1 MAPPVSAQPADHQ
14 EQPDQQLLDK
24 LDKHKQLYK
33 HKQLDN
39 QLVDKLDDHNQ
50 LDKPRAWQDSI
61 SFCVERDF
69 QGAVE
74 QVQRFREGMD

>member
-24 LDKHKQLYK
+24 LDKHKQL
-33 HKQLDN
+33 DN

-50 LDKPRAWQDSI
+50 FDKPRVWQDPI
-61 SFCVERDF
+61 SFCVEGDF
-69 QGAVE
+69 QGTVE
-74 QVQRFREGMD
+74 QVKDLEEVWIENSAT

>member
-24 LDKHKQLYK
+24 LYK
-33 HKQLDN
+33 HKLLDN

-50 LDKPRAWQDSI
+50 LDKPRVWQEPI
-61 SFCVERDF
+61 SFCVEGDF
-69 QGAVE
+69 QGTVE
-74 QVQRFREGMD
+74 QVQRLREGMD

>member
-24 LDKHKQLYK
+24 LDKHKQL
-33 HKQLDN
+33 DN

-50 LDKPRAWQDSI
+50 LDKPSAWQDSI
-61 SFCVERDF
+61 SFCFEGDF

-74 QVQRFREGMD
+74 QVQRLREGMD

>member
-24 LDKHKQLYK
+24 LYK

-50 LDKPRAWQDSI
+50 LDIPRVWQEPI
-61 SFCVERDF
+61 SFCVEGDF
-69 QGAVE
+69 QGTVE
-74 QVQRFREGMD
+74 RVQRLREGMD

>member
-24 LDKHKQLYK
+24 LYK
-33 HKQLDN
+33 HKQLD
-39 QLVDKLDDHNQ
+39 
-50 LDKPRAWQDSI
+50 KPSAWQDSI
-61 SFCVERDF
+61 SFCFEGDF

-74 QVQRFREGMD
+74 QVQRLREGMD